1 MPDCRLSS
9 DVDAPEPA
17 VVTNTWTG
25 DAEYMVWAKL
35 QSGARF
41 NLATSGV
48 ANLSLG
54 ELPARLE
61 DLELTASGAY
71 GYAPL
76 VEALAAH
83 VGVAPE
89 NVVVPGGGTSFA
101 NHLALAGLVGTG
113 DEVLVETPS
122 YSLMAA
128 VARYLGATVTEFPRR
143 AEDGF
148 ALDAGEIRSRL
159 SPRTR
164 VIVITNLHNP
174 TSVQAGEEA
183 LRSVGE
189 IAREAGCKVLVNEA
203 YREAVFDNTP
213 RSAFHLGPEFVV
225 TSSLT
230 KVYGLSGLRC
240 GWILAEPALARA
252 FWRLNDLFGVNAPHA
267 VERLAVVALRDLG
280 AIRERARRLLTANR
294 PLLRGFLE
302 SREDL
307 EVVRAP
313 WGTTVFPRLRRGSV
327 EDLAARLRSA
337 YETSIVPG
345 RFFGAEQHF
354 RIGIGGETSMVRE
367 GLLRLARALDEQH
380 HGTPRLPQT

>member
-1 MPDCRLSS
+1 M
-9 DVDAPEPA
+9 
-17 VVTNTWTG
+17 VTNTWTA

-35 QSGARF
+35 HSGARF

-89 NVVVPGGGTSFA
+89 SVVVPGGGTSFA
-101 NHLALAGLVGTG
+101 NHLALAGLVGSG
-113 DEVLVETPS
+113 DEVLIETPA

-183 LRSVGE
+183 LRAVGE
-189 IAREAGCKVLVNEA
+189 IAREAGCKVLVDEV

-240 GWILAEPALARA
+240 GWILAEPEIARA
-252 FWRLNDLFGVNAPHA
+252 LWRLNDLFGVNAPHA
-267 VERLAVVALRDLG
+267 VERLAVVALQDLG

-327 EDLAARLRSA
+327 EDLASRLRSA

-367 GLLRLARALDEQH
+367 GLLRLGRALDDQH
-380 HGTPRLPQT
+380 HGTPRLPPT

>member
-1 MPDCRLSS
+1 MKT
-9 DVDAPEPA
+9 PA
-17 VVTNTWTG
+17 AAWAA
-25 DAEYMVWAKL
+25 DAEYMEWAKL
-35 QSGARF
+35 HSGARY

-54 ELPARLE
+54 ELPATLE

-76 VEALAAH
+76 VEAIASH
-83 VGVAPE
+83 VGAPPE
-89 NVVVPGGGTSFA
+89 CVVVPGGGTSFA
-101 NHLALAGLVGTG
+101 NHLALAALVDAG
-113 DEVLVETPS
+113 DDVLVESPC
-122 YSLMAA
+122 YRLLAA
-128 VARYLGATVTEFPRR
+128 VARYLGATVTHFERR
-143 AEDGF
+143 PEDGF
-148 ALDAGEIRSRL
+148 ALDPAAIRSRL
-159 SPRTR
+159 SARTR

-174 TSVQAGEEA
+174 TSVLAGEEA
-183 LRSVGE
+183 LLAVAE
-189 IAREAGCKVLVNEA
+189 VAREGRCKILVDEV
-203 YREAVFDNTP
+203 YLEAVFDHTP

-240 GWILAEPALARA
+240 GWILAEPGLARA
-252 FWRLNDLFGVNAPHA
+252 LWRLNDLFGANAPHA
-267 VERLAVVALRDLG
+267 VERLAVVALRGLG

-294 PLLRGFLE
+294 PLLRGFLD

-307 EVVRAP
+307 EVVRPA

-327 EDLAARLRSA
+327 EGLAARLRA

-345 RFFGAEQHF
+345 RFFGADQHF

-367 GLLRLARALDEQH
+367 GLARLARALDDQH
-380 HGTPRLPQT
+380 HGTPRLPST

>member
-1 MPDCRLSS
+1 
-9 DVDAPEPA
+9 
-17 VVTNTWTG
+17 VVTNAWAA
-25 DAEYMVWAKL
+25 DAAYMVWAKL

-48 ANLSLG
+48 ANVPLG

-61 DLELTASGAY
+61 DLELTTAGAY
-71 GYAPL
+71 GYPPL
-76 VEALAAH
+76 VDAVAAH

-89 NVVVPGGGTSFA
+89 SVVVPGGGTSFA
-101 NHLALAGLVGTG
+101 NHLALAALVASG

-122 YSLMAA
+122 YRLLAA
-128 VARYLGATVTEFPRR
+128 VARYRGAAVTEFPRR
-143 AEDGF
+143 AEHGF
-148 ALDAGEIRSRL
+148 ALDPAEIRSRL

-183 LRSVGE
+183 LRAVGE
-189 IAREAGCKVLVNEA
+189 IAREARCKVLVDEV

-213 RSAFHLGPEFVV
+213 RSSFHLGPEFVA

-240 GWILAEPALARA
+240 GWILAEPELARA
-252 FWRLNDLFGVNAPHA
+252 LWRLNDLFAATAPHP
-267 VERLAVVALRDLG
+267 VERLAVMALQGLD
-280 AIRERARRLLTANR
+280 AIRERGRRLLSLNR
-294 PLLRGFLE
+294 PLLRAFLD
-302 SREDL
+302 SRDDL

-313 WGTTVFPRLRRGSV
+313 WGTTAFPRLRRGSV

-354 RIGIGGETSMVRE
+354 RIGIGGETAMVRE
-367 GLLRLARALDEQH
+367 GLLRLGRALDDQQ
-380 HGTPRLPQT
+380 HGTPQVPAT

>member
-1 MPDCRLSS
+1 M
-9 DVDAPEPA
+9 
-17 VVTNTWTG
+17 VTNTWRP

-35 QSGARF
+35 HSGARF

-61 DLELTASGAY
+61 DLELTAAGAY

-83 VGVAPE
+83 VGAAPE
-89 NVVVPGGGTSFA
+89 SVVVTGGGTSFA
-101 NHLALAGLVGTG
+101 NHLALAGLVGSG
-113 DEVLVETPS
+113 DDVLIETPA
-122 YSLMAA
+122 YSLIAA

-143 AEDGF
+143 AENGF

-183 LRSVGE
+183 LRAVGE
-189 IAREAGCKVLVNEA
+189 IARAAGSKVLVDEV

-213 RSAFHLGPEFVV
+213 RSAFHLGPEFVA

-240 GWILAEPALARA
+240 GWILAEPDLARA
-252 FWRLNDLFGVNAPHA
+252 LWRLNDLFGVNAPHA
-267 VERLAVVALRDLG
+267 VERLSVVALQDL
-280 AIRERARRLLTANR
+280 ASTRERAVRLLTANR
-294 PLLRGFLE
+294 RLLRGFLE
-302 SREDL
+302 SRDDL
-307 EVVRAP
+307 EVVRTP
-313 WGTTVFPRLRRGSV
+313 WGTTVFPRLRDGSV
-327 EDLAARLRSA
+327 EDLAARLRSG

-345 RFFGAEQHF
+345 RFFGAAQHF

-367 GLLRLARALDEQH
+367 GLLRLARALDDHH
-380 HGTPRLPQT
+380 HGRPRLPAT

>member
-1 MPDCRLSS
+1 M
-9 DVDAPEPA
+9 
-17 VVTNTWTG
+17 VTNTWTP

-35 QSGARF
+35 HSGARY

-61 DLELTASGAY
+61 DLELTAAGAY
-71 GYAPL
+71 GYSPL
-76 VEALAAH
+76 VEAVATH
-83 VGVAPE
+83 VGAPPDS
-89 NVVVPGGGTSFA
+89 VVVPGGGTSFA
-101 NHLALAGLVGTG
+101 NHLALAGLAGSG
-113 DEVLVETPS
+113 DEVLVESPA

-128 VARYLGATVTEFPRR
+128 VARYLGATVVDFPRR

-148 ALDAGEIRSRL
+148 ALDEGAIRSRL

-174 TSVQAGEEA
+174 TSVQAGHDA
-183 LRSVGE
+183 LVAVGA
-189 IAREAGCKVLVNEA
+189 IAREAGCKVLVDEA
-203 YREAVFDNTP
+203 YREAVFDNPP

-240 GWILAEPALARA
+240 GWILAEPELARA
-252 FWRLNDLFGVNAPHA
+252 LWRLNDLFGVNAPHA
-267 VERLAVVALRDLG
+267 VERLAVIAFKELG
-280 AIRERARRLLTANR
+280 AIRERARRLLSANR

-302 SREDL
+302 SRDDL
-307 EVVRAP
+307 EVVRPP
-313 WGTTVFPRLRRGSV
+313 WGTTTFPRLRRGSV

-345 RFFGAEQHF
+345 RFFGAGQHF

-367 GLLRLARALDEQH
+367 GLLRLGKALDELRE
-380 HGTPRLPQT
+380 PAR

>member
-1 MPDCRLSS
+1 M
-9 DVDAPEPA
+9 
-17 VVTNTWTG
+17 VTSTWTA

-35 QSGARF
+35 QSGARY

-54 ELPARLE
+54 ELPTRLE

-76 VEALAAH
+76 VEAIAAH
-83 VGVAPE
+83 VGTAPE
-89 NVVVPGGGTSFA
+89 CVVVPGGGTSFA
-101 NHLALAGLVGTG
+101 NHLALAGLVGSG
-113 DEVLVETPS
+113 DEVLIESPA
-122 YSLMAA
+122 YSLVAA
-128 VARYLGATVTEFPRR
+128 VARFLGATVTSFPRR
-143 AEDGF
+143 AEDGY
-148 ALDAGEIRSRL
+148 ALDPEAVRSRL
-159 SPRTR
+159 SLRTR
-164 VIVITNLHNP
+164 VIVVTNLHNP

-183 LRSVGE
+183 LRAVGA
-189 IAREAGCKVLVNEA
+189 IAREAGCRVLVDEV

-240 GWILAEPALARA
+240 GWILAEPELARA
-252 FWRLNDLFGVNAPHA
+252 FWRLNDLFAAGAPHA
-267 VERLAVVALRDLG
+267 VERLAVAALNDLP
-280 AIRERARRLLTANR
+280 AIRERARRLLSANR

-302 SREDL
+302 SRDDL
-307 EVVRAP
+307 EVVRPP
-313 WGTTVFPRLRRGSV
+313 WGTTVFPRLRHGSV
-327 EDLAARLRSA
+327 EALSDRLRNA

-345 RFFGAEQHF
+345 RFFGAEAHF

-367 GLLRLARALDEQH
+367 GLQRLARALDERQD
-380 HGTPRLPQT
+380 GTPRPPAT

>member
-1 MPDCRLSS
+1 M
-9 DVDAPEPA
+9 
-17 VVTNTWTG
+17 VTNTWTP

-35 QSGARF
+35 RSGARF

-89 NVVVPGGGTSFA
+89 SVVVPGGGTSFA
-101 NHLALAGLVGTG
+101 NHLALAGLVTSG
-113 DEVLVETPS
+113 DEVLIETPA

-148 ALDAGEIRSRL
+148 ALDAGAIRSRL

-183 LRSVGE
+183 LRAVGE
-189 IAREAGCKVLVNEA
+189 VAREAGCKVLVDEV

-240 GWILAEPALARA
+240 GWILAEPELARA
-252 FWRLNDLFGVNAPHA
+252 LWRLNDLFGVNAPHA
-267 VERLAVVALRDLG
+267 VERLAVVALHDLG
-280 AIRERARRLLTANR
+280 ALRERARRLLTANR

-307 EVVRAP
+307 DVVRAP
-313 WGTTVFPRLRRGSV
+313 WGTTAFPRLRGGSV
-327 EDLAARLRSA
+327 EDLAARLRSE

-354 RIGIGGETSMVRE
+354 RIGIGGQTSMVRE
-367 GLLRLARALDEQH
+367 GLLRLGRALDDLREVA
-380 HGTPRLPQT
+380 RSL

>member
-1 MPDCRLSS
+1 
-9 DVDAPEPA
+9 
-17 VVTNTWTG
+17 VVTNTWTP

-35 QSGARF
+35 HSGARF

-61 DLELTASGAY
+61 DLELTAAGAY

-83 VGVAPE
+83 LGVAPE
-89 NVVVPGGGTSFA
+89 SVVVPGGGTSFA
-101 NHLALAGLVGTG
+101 NHLALAGLVGSG
-113 DEVLVETPS
+113 DEVLIETPA

-128 VARYLGATVTEFPRR
+128 VARYLGAKVTEFPRR
-143 AEDGF
+143 SEDGF

-183 LRSVGE
+183 LRAVGE
-189 IAREAGCKVLVNEA
+189 VAREARCKVLVDEV
-203 YREAVFDNTP
+203 YREAIFDNTP
-213 RSAFHLGPEFVV
+213 RSAFHLGPQFVV

-240 GWILAEPALARA
+240 GWILAEPDLARA
-252 FWRLNDLFGVNAPHA
+252 LWRLNDLFGVNAPHA
-267 VERLAVVALRDLG
+267 VERLAVIALQHLG
-280 AIRERARRLLTANR
+280 ATRERALRLLTANR
-294 PLLRGFLE
+294 RLLRGFLD

-307 EVVRAP
+307 ETVRAP
-313 WGTTVFPRLRRGSV
+313 WGTTVFPRLRVGSV
-327 EDLAARLRSA
+327 EELATRLRSK
-337 YETSIVPG
+337 YEASIVPG
-345 RFFGAEQHF
+345 RFFGAAQHF

-367 GLLRLARALDEQH
+367 GLLRLGRALDDQH
-380 HGTPRLPQT
+380 HGTVRLPTT

>member
-1 MPDCRLSS
+1 
-9 DVDAPEPA
+9 
-17 VVTNTWTG
+17 VVTNAWTP

-35 QSGARF
+35 HSGARF

-76 VEALAAH
+76 VEALAAQA
-83 VGVAPE
+83 GVAPE
-89 NVVVPGGGTSFA
+89 NVVAPGGGTSFA

-113 DEVLVETPS
+113 DEVLVESPS
-122 YSLMAA
+122 YSLLAA

-148 ALDAGEIRSRL
+148 ALDAGEVRSRL

-164 VIVITNLHNP
+164 VIAITNLHNP
-174 TSVQAGEEA
+174 SSVQAGEEA
-183 LRSVGE
+183 LRAVGE
-189 IAREAGCKVLVNEA
+189 VARGAGCKVLVDEV

-213 RSAFHLGPEFVV
+213 PSAFHLGPEFVV

-240 GWILAEPALARA
+240 GWILAEPELARA
-252 FWRLNDLFGVNAPHA
+252 LWRLNDLFGVTAPHA
-267 VERLAVVALRDLG
+267 VERLAVIALRDLG
-280 AIRERARRLLTANR
+280 TIRERARRLLSANR

-302 SREDL
+302 SRDDL

-313 WGTTVFPRLRRGSV
+313 WGTTVFPRLRDGSV

-345 RFFGAEQHF
+345 RFFGAERHF

-367 GLLRLARALDEQH
+367 GLLRLARALDDQH
-380 HGTPRLPQT
+380 RGTQRVPPT

>member
-1 MPDCRLSS
+1 
-9 DVDAPEPA
+9 
-17 VVTNTWTG
+17 VVIRTWTA

-35 QSGARF
+35 HSGARF

-76 VEALAAH
+76 IEALAAH

-89 NVVVPGGGTSFA
+89 SVVVPGGGTSFA
-101 NHLALAGLVGTG
+101 NHLALAGLVNSG
-113 DEVLVETPS
+113 DEVLIETPA

-183 LRSVGE
+183 LRAVGE
-189 IAREAGCKVLVNEA
+189 IAREAGCKVLVNEV

-240 GWILAEPALARA
+240 GWILAEPELARA
-252 FWRLNDLFGVNAPHA
+252 LWRLNDLFGVNAPHA
-267 VERLAVVALRDLG
+267 VERLAVVVLKDL
-280 AIRERARRLLTANR
+280 ASIRERARRLLTANR
-294 PLLRGFLE
+294 PLLRAFLE
-302 SREDL
+302 SRDDL
-307 EVVRAP
+307 DVVRPP
-313 WGTTVFPRLRRGSV
+313 WGTTAFPRLRRGSV

-337 YETSIVPG
+337 YETAIVPG

-367 GLLRLARALDEQH
+367 GLLRLGKALDDQH
-380 HGTPRLPQT
+380 HGTVRLPPT